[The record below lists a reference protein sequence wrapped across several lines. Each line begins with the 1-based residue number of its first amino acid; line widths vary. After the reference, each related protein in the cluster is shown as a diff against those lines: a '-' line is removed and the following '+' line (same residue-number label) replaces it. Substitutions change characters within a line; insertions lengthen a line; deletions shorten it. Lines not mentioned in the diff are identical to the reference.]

1 MQFSEGTAV
10 RHLEAAK
17 NKITKLEAH
26 LLRTE
31 QLVDE
36 KERSI
41 YHHRVESRNKIRH
54 LRHTIQV
61 GVDSDISSSCIKTT
75 QIGGCVFYFC
85 KSPEAKQN
93 TVLVIGWQF
102 CIYWALLMITLAGL
116 Q

>member
-10 RHLEAAK
+10 RHLETAQK
-17 NKITKLEAH
+17 KITKLEAQ

-61 GVDSDISSSCIKTT
+61 GSAPFTISMWSRAAKYDPHIK
-75 QIGGCVFYFC
+75 
-85 KSPEAKQN
+85 P
-93 TVLVIGWQF
+93 
-102 CIYWALLMITLAGL
+102 
-116 Q
+116 

>member
-10 RHLEAAK
+10 RHLDAAQK
-17 NKITKLEAH
+17 KITKLEAQ

-41 YHHRVESRNKIRH
+41 YHHRVESRNKVRH

-61 GVDSDISSSCIKTT
+61 GIV
-75 QIGGCVFYFC
+75 
-85 KSPEAKQN
+85 
-93 TVLVIGWQF
+93 
-102 CIYWALLMITLAGL
+102 
-116 Q
+116 